1 MSRFLGEIRQ
11 NGYVVRDI
19 EAAMKHWAE
28 ELGIGPFLYHEDAPF
43 DDFHYRGAPSRARAS
58 LAFAHAGRLQI
69 ELIQPRNDAPSM
81 YRDFLAAGRE
91 GLQHLGYLVEAYEQA
106 VARCLDRGWRIGQC
120 GSLQGVRFAYF
131 DTETHPGTVLEVIE
145 GTELARGFYDMLE
158 ERCRTWDG
166 SDPIRRP

>member
-11 NGYVVRDI
+11 NGFVVRDI

-28 ELGIGPFLYHEDAPF
+28 KLGIGPFLYLEDAPF
-43 DDFHYRGAPSRARAS
+43 ADFHFRGAPSGARAS

-81 YRDFLAAGRE
+81 YKDFLAAGHE
-91 GLQHLGYLVEAYEQA
+91 GLQHLGYLVDDYEHA
-106 VARCLDRGWRIGQC
+106 VARCVDRGFRIGQS

-166 SDPIRRP
+166 SDPIRRE